1 MPTSTGKRVG
11 KKGEEERDGG
21 IEGWFDCGGEGWRE
35 WMTVVLVGGEG
46 GGGPAQR
53 GGIRG
58 PPFRAHTKLVSGFA
72 QTEDHSLWPAGLW
85 GWCYTATK
93 RI

>member
-1 MPTSTGKRVG
+1 MPTSTGKGGG
-11 KKGEEERDGG
+11 KEGEEERDGG
-21 IEGWFDCGGEGWRE
+21 SEGWFDCGGGKGEL
-35 WMTVVLVGGEG
+35 VDDVLARGESR
-46 GGGPAQR
+46 PDA
-53 GGIRG
+53 I
-58 PPFRAHTKLVSGFA
+58 LSGFP